1 MSLYVSSFFQ
11 VIGLALFIAACI
23 VRWGTD
29 IVDKYFQDAY
39 DKFVKALEEAGGSS
53 DISQLNIGDLLGD
66 ATIAFI
72 VIGLFFFLLGIAGS
86 IGACCKVRCLLI
98 VVSLTSFYMFTCCLY
113 I

>member
-1 MSLYVSSFFQ
+1 MMMMSMMMMTMMMYFQ
-11 VIGLALFIAACI
+11 LIGLVLFIASCI

-29 IVDKYFQDAY
+29 IVDEYFQDAY
-39 DKFVKALEEAGGSS
+39 SAFVKALRESGGSA
-53 DISQLNIGDLLGD
+53 DISNLDISDLLGD

-72 VIGLFFFLLGIAGS
+72 VIGLFFFLLGIAGC

-98 VVSLTSFYMFTCCLY
+98 VVCTTL